1 MNFIILIC
9 MINMAYVLYKII
21 SLIDYIT
28 MSIITRYL
36 KNKAMKQYIKEEKLD
51 RIRNDIATKIADAI
65 KNNESTDE
73 YIKELERINKS
84 NGKIKMV

>member
-1 MNFIILIC
+1 
-9 MINMAYVLYKII
+9 
-21 SLIDYIT
+21 

-51 RIRNDIATKIADAI
+51 RIRNDIATKMADAI